1 MMCGFWLLVFG
12 FFLIV
17 QKGERKEG
25 TVPALSHSS
34 AWYQTTQG
42 GEQEQ
47 GGPEKSSQSPG
58 CVITIII
65 LL

>member
-1 MMCGFWLLVFG
+1 MMCGFWLLF

-34 AWYQTTQG
+34 ACYQTMRG

-47 GGPEKSSQSPG
+47 GGPEESSQSPG

>member
-1 MMCGFWLLVFG
+1 MWVLVVVF

-17 QKGERKEG
+17 QKEERKEG

-34 AWYQTTQG
+34 ACYQTMQG

-47 GGPEKSSQSPG
+47 GGLEKSSQSPG